1 MNGGSY
7 PVGGS
12 SEVAYTMIP
21 VIEKS
26 GGKVLVRASVHEIVQ
41 ENGRAVGVT
50 VGRNKDLIKAPLIIS
65 NAGIINTLK
74 LLNQPEVHS
83 LPAWGLTNVEAGTA
97 AMCAF
102 IALKGTNEENNLPKK
117 NFWVRAGEGAEP
129 GQERQWLHTCGRR
142 WRLLLNTQHMPCR
155 SSATPT
161 WTAALRAT

>member
-26 GGKVLVRASVHEIVQ
+26 GGKVMVRAAVHEIIQ

-50 VGRNKDLIKAPLIIS
+50 VGRNKDVIKAPIIIS
-65 NAGIINTLK
+65 SAGIINTLK
-74 LLNQPEVHS
+74 FLNQPEVHS
-83 LPAWGLTNVEAGTA
+83 LPAWGLKNVEAGTA

-102 IALKGTNEENNLPKK
+102 IALKDTNEANKLPRK
-117 NFWVRAGEGAEP
+117 NFWVRLS
-129 GQERQWLHTCGRR
+129 LHFS
-142 WRLLLNTQHMPCR
+142 HV
-155 SSATPT
+155 ATEI
-161 WTAALRAT
+161 